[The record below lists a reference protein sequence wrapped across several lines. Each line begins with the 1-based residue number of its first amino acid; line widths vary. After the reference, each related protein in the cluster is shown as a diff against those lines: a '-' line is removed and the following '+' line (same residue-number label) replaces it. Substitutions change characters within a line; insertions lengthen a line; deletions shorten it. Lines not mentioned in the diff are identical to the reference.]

1 LTTYLETPRAGHTS
15 PPAHPCCGSDVTR
28 QFTNSEHFF
37 HRSATVAA
45 GSPWRFGSETSSKSG
60 SGVPRP
66 AASAASAG
74 LSARELPSAT
84 LSARPVPRP
93 PAQSSPSAPPLATVP
108 GCDCISTV
116 SVAPSPPTSTR
127 GRGGAPAPAP
137 DALGVRALPP
147 GTRVPPLER
156 LEPREGQRGPLERD
170 REGDDATAV

>member
-108 GCDCISTV
+108 GCDCISTA
-116 SVAPSPPTSTR
+116 SVAPSPPTSSGG
-127 GRGGAPAPAP
+127 GRLLAAAALVCAAHPPADP
-137 DALGVRALPP
+137 V
-147 GTRVPPLER
+147 TPLER
-156 LEPREGQRGPLERD
+156 REPREGQRGPLERD
-170 REGDDATAV
+170 REGDDATAVD